1 MLNELAKRIYEFN
14 VAKGWHSEAPDVSKY
29 MMNLHAEISELWEA
43 WRENK
48 MNKPC
53 DKVSKMDEPL
63 TCLEEELADIQIRT
77 LDTAHAF
84 GVDMDR
90 AVRVKMAYNA
100 TRPHR
105 HGGKLA

>member
-29 MMNLHAEISELWEA
+29 MMNLHAEISELREA

>member
-14 VAKGWHSEAPDVSKY
+14 VAKGWHSETPDLAKFL
-29 MMNLHAEISELWEA
+29 MNLHSEVSELWEA
-43 WRENK
+43 WRNG
-48 MNKPC
+48 NLTAPC
-53 DKVSKMDEPL
+53 DKAAKMEEPL

-77 LDTAHAF
+77 LDTAHKF

>member
-14 VAKGWHSEAPDVSKY
+14 VAKGWHSEKPDLAKFL
-29 MMNLHAEISELWEA
+29 MNLISEPIELWEA
-43 WRENK
+43 YREGK
-48 MNKPC
+48 LSEPC
-53 DKVSKMDEPL
+53 DKAEKMEEPL

-90 AVRVKMAYNA
+90 AVRIKMAYNA